1 MKPGSP
7 HSAGGE
13 SQLLGIQVLRGFAAM
28 AVTFH
33 HALQESLAAA
43 AGYKS
48 PDFLTTSGAA
58 GVDVFFVISG
68 FIMMFTTFSP
78 QREVRS
84 PSEFLINRFVRIYP
98 IYWVFLSVLL
108 AIWSVGLYKTLGLTP
123 DSVIRAASLLP
134 TNHLL
139 LSVSWTLVY
148 EIYFYLIFALTLI
161 FRSMS
166 MTLGLTIAGIVCGL
180 VFGGFAPDIATQR
193 FLANPVA
200 LEFCFGLALGALVL
214 KGVTFRMPG
223 WLAWGAVAIMIAAP
237 AFLVYPSTSGLE
249 GITRVI
255 AWGAPAFI
263 IVAASLHWRIG
274 AGRIDNLWR
283 LLGDASYSIYLCHPF
298 VMMIYGRLLR
308 DHEGLSAMIQWPIVV
323 IVTALSAA
331 VGVAV
336 HRVIE
341 KPLLGALQNAVR
353 ATRRP
358 QPEPIMSKA

>member
-13 SQLLGIQVLRGFAAM
+13 SQLLGIQMLRGFAAM

-33 HALQESLAAA
+33 HALQESLAAS

-98 IYWVFLSVLL
+98 IYWVFLGLLL
-108 AIWSVGLYKTLGLTP
+108 AIWSIGFYQTLNPTP
-123 DSVIRAASLLP
+123 DSVIRGALLLP

-166 MTLGLTIAGIVCGL
+166 MTLGLTVAGIVLGL
-180 VFGGFAPDIATQR
+180 VFGGFAPDSATQR
-193 FLANPVA
+193 FLANPVT

-214 KGVTFRMPG
+214 KGAK
-223 WLAWGAVAIMIAAP
+223 LAVPNWMVWGAVAMMIAAP
-237 AFLVYPSTSGLE
+237 AYLYSPSTSGLE
-249 GITRVI
+249 GGSRVI
-255 AWGAPAFI
+255 AWGAPALV
-263 IVAASLHWRIG
+263 IVAASLHWRG
-274 AGRIDNLWR
+274 GTGRFDALWR
-283 LLGDASYSIYLCHPF
+283 LLGDASYSIYLSHPF

-308 DHEGLSAMIQWPIVV
+308 DHESLSALIQWPVVV
-323 IVTALSAA
+323 IVSLLSAV
-331 VGVAV
+331 VGVAA
-336 HRVIE
+336 HQIIE
-341 KPLLGALQNAVR
+341 KPLLGVLQKAVR
-353 ATRRP
+353 AARRP
-358 QPEPIMSKA
+358 QPATVASEA